1 VRIKFWG
8 TRGTRPTPGGS
19 TLHYGGNTPC
29 VEVRTES
36 GALIILDS
44 GSGIAEFGN
53 TLDGPIDAHLLISHT
68 HWDHIQG
75 FPFFA
80 PNFRHGSKLKVI
92 GPQGSMKSLQ
102 GAFADQM
109 DPAYFPVNLYEMP
122 VELEFVEMAP
132 DEVFMAAGVK
142 IVPHTMN
149 HPIATFGYRLEENGH
164 TFVFATDSES
174 HGDPDALAA
183 RASGKAPGSSPETL
197 EGLLHDQH
205 VEWCRGA
212 DLIVHDAQ
220 FSRQEYRH
228 KVGWGHSTFDF
239 ALLVARQAEAR
250 QLAFYH
256 HDPIHSDHEIDA
268 MVEEALGSDLHRR
281 HRGLIAFPAAEGQ
294 EIDL

>member
-1 VRIKFWG
+1 GRRGQARRSPTRALHRPEGLRRGARPPARPGPLPGRRSAPAQLAAAGGVRIKFWG

-80 PNFRHGSKLKVI
+80 PNFRHGSTLKVI
-92 GPQGSMKSLQ
+92 GPQASMKSLQ

-132 DEVFMAAGVK
+132 DDVFMAVGVK
-142 IVPHTMN
+142 IVADDVN
-149 HPIATFGYRLEENGH
+149 HPIVVYCYRLYAN
-164 TFVFATDSES
+164 AY
-174 HGDPDALAA
+174 
-183 RASGKAPGSSPETL
+183 TL
-197 EGLLHDQH
+197 Y
-205 VEWCRGA
+205 VVT
-212 DLIVHDAQ
+212 I
-220 FSRQEYRH
+220 
-228 KVGWGHSTFDF
+228 
-239 ALLVARQAEAR
+239 
-250 QLAFYH
+250 
-256 HDPIHSDHEIDA
+256 IDHQRD
-268 MVEEALGSDLHRR
+268 
-281 HRGLIAFPAAEGQ
+281 
-294 EIDL
+294 